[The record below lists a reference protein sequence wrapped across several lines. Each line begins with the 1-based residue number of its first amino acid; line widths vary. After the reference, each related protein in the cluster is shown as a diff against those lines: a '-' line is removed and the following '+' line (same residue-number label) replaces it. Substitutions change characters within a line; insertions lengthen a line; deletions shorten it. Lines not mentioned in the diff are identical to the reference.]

1 MACIPKEEWMRII
14 NEQESSELSISQYCS
29 LKLQSGVQN
38 GFYLRKDKTQYLD
51 IHINSDTLV
60 ENKGRV
66 DFKPYV
72 VNRYSYND
80 ETKNT

>member
-1 MACIPKEEWMRII
+1 MTVEKKLYTIEPILEERIWGG
-14 NEQESSELSISQYCS
+14 QELI
-29 LKLQSGVQN
+29 KM
-38 GFYLRKDKTQYLD
+38 FYLRKDKTQYLD

-66 DFKPYV
+66 YFKPYV

-80 ETKNT
+80 EIKTTYEYYMNCE

>member
-1 MACIPKEEWMRII
+1 MVCIPKEEWMRII

-29 LKLQSGVQN
+29 KIIERGTN
-38 GFYLRKDKTQYLD
+38 GFSLRKDKTQYLD
-51 IHINSDTLV
+51 IHINSDILV

-72 VNRYSYND
+72 VNRYSYMIM
-80 ETKNT
+80 K

>member
-1 MACIPKEEWMRII
+1 MT
-14 NEQESSELSISQYCS
+14 L
-29 LKLQSGVQN
+29 GTN

-51 IHINSDTLV
+51 IHINSDTLL

-72 VNRYSYND
+72 INRYSY
-80 ETKNT
+80 KS